1 MPKCFFCG
9 HFDRVAVRLRG
20 NRIYFVTCLGG
31 DRVGGNAGYRR
42 GILSAPWFA
51 LIVLT
56 SLNLLNYI
64 DRYILAAL
72 LPAIKEDLKFTD
84 GQLGLLGS
92 AFVFAYTISAPFFGT
107 LGDRW
112 NRPRLMAGGV
122 ALWSFATAACG
133 FMKTFP
139 ALFSTRAVV
148 GFGESAYSVIAPS
161 AIADYFSKENR
172 GKVFAIYSGA
182 LTVGSALGYVLG
194 GILEARVGWQKS
206 FFVVGVP
213 GILLAFVLLFMRDP
227 ERGASDEAERLST
240 DSVKE
245 VYRGLFKNGG
255 FMFTVLGYAA
265 YTFVVGGMAFW
276 MPSYLVRYF
285 DITLEEANVQF
296 GTMTVAGGLVGT
308 LLGGTLADWLE
319 KRSGNGFLKVSVL
332 SVLLAAPLFKFALTL
347 HDYQSFMVALFTLEV
362 ALFLCISPLDAAV
375 VSYVRPTWRAT
386 AMSLNVFLI
395 HALGDGIAY
404 FTIGRLSD
412 QTDLRSAIGFLPW
425 VLLLAAVLWAVVFVV
440 YWQPLAWPK
449 EALRLPRWQAHRGY
463 RPLDAGV
470 VENTIEAFRRARI
483 AGAVMCECDV
493 HLSRDGEVV
502 IFHDDDLKRSGGRP
516 DRVCDLTAKELYDLV
531 RAPRLRDLLAD
542 SEAPQFINIE
552 IKSSE
557 FFGRSRIEEAC
568 VRLVR
573 EANAEGRVMFSSFN
587 PFALRRLAKI
597 APDIPRALLVTDER
611 HEENKFYLRKMLL
624 GFWAR
629 PHLLHIDHRDLT
641 PEKFEGFTNRGIR
654 VVAWTVNEPERAR
667 ELIGMG
673 VASVI
678 SDVIF
683 TDEQAGLAAE
693 VRTVG

>member
-1 MPKCFFCG
+1 MDMVATRPLRFG
-9 HFDRVAVRLRG
+9 HSWLCHVA
-20 NRIYFVTCLGG
+20 GG
-31 DRVGGNAGYRR
+31 ECVGGNAGNGR
-42 GILSAPWFA
+42 GFMGAPWFA
-51 LIVLT
+51 LFVLT
-56 SLNLLNYI
+56 SINLLNYI
-64 DRYILAAL
+64 DRYILSAL
-72 LPAIKEDLKFTD
+72 LPAIKEDLQFTD
-84 GQLGLLGS
+84 EQLGLLGS
-92 AFVFAYTISAPFFGT
+92 AFVFAYTFSAPFFGN

-112 NRPRLMAGGV
+112 NRPRIMAVGV
-122 ALWSFATAACG
+122 SLWSFATAACG

-139 ALFSTRAVV
+139 ALFCTRAVV

-161 AIADYFSKENR
+161 SIADSFSKESR

-194 GILEARVGWQKS
+194 GLLEARVGWQKS

-213 GILLAFVLLFMRDP
+213 GLFMALLLFFMPDSK
-227 ERGASDEAERLST
+227 RGASDDAENT
-240 DSVKE
+240 APDPVKE
-245 VYRGLFKNGG
+245 VYLGLFKNGG

-285 DITLEEANVQF
+285 NVSLAEANIQF

-308 LLGGTLADWLE
+308 LLGGALSDWIE
-319 KRSGNGFLKVSVL
+319 KRSGNGFLKVAVL
-332 SVLLAAPLFKFALTL
+332 SMLLSAPLFRFALTMT
-347 HDYQSFMVALFTLEV
+347 DYHSFMVALFALEV

-395 HALGDGIAY
+395 HALGDGISY

-412 QTDLRSAIGFLPW
+412 QFDLRSAIGFLPW
-425 VLLLAAVLWAVVFVV
+425 VLLIAAALWAVVFIV
-440 YWQPLAWPK
+440 YWQPMAWPK
-449 EALRLPRWQAHRGY
+449 GAMKLPRWQAHRGY
-463 RPLDAGV
+463 RPQDSNV

-483 AGAVMCECDV
+483 AGAEMCECDV
-493 HLSRDGEVV
+493 QLSRDGEVV
-502 IFHDDDLKRSGGRP
+502 IFHDEDLKRLGGRS
-516 DRVCDLTAKELYDLV
+516 DRVCDLSADELYQLV
-531 RAPRLRDLLAD
+531 QVPRLKDLLAD
-542 SEAPQFINIE
+542 SEAPRLINIE

-557 FFGRSRIEEAC
+557 FWGRSGIEAAC

-573 EANAEGRVMFSSFN
+573 EAQAEGRVLFSSFN

-597 APDIPRALLVTDER
+597 APDIPRALLVTNEP
-611 HEENKFYLRKMLL
+611 HESNKLYLRKMWL

-641 PEKFEGFTNRGIR
+641 PDKAEGFSNRGLR
-654 VVAWTVNEPERAR
+654 VVTWTVNEPERAR
-667 ELIGMG
+667 RLIEMG

-683 TDEQAGLAAE
+683 TDEHAGIAAE
-693 VRTVG
+693 EIRTVG

>member
-1 MPKCFFCG
+1 M
-9 HFDRVAVRLRG
+9 
-20 NRIYFVTCLGG
+20 
-31 DRVGGNAGYRR
+31 GGNAGRGR
-42 GILSAPWFA
+42 GIISAPWFA

-64 DRYILAAL
+64 DRYILSAL
-72 LPAIKEDLKFTD
+72 LPAIKEDLQFTD
-84 GQLGLLGS
+84 TQLGLLGS
-92 AFVFAYTISAPFFGT
+92 AFVFAYTFSAPFFGT

-112 NRPRLMAGGV
+112 NRPRLMSAGV
-122 ALWSFATAACG
+122 SLWSFATAACG

-139 ALFSTRAVV
+139 ALFCTRAVV
-148 GFGESAYSVIAPS
+148 GLGESAYSVIAPS
-161 AIADYFSKENR
+161 SIADYFSKEKR

-194 GILEARVGWQKS
+194 GLLESRVGWQKS

-213 GILLAFVLLFMRDP
+213 GILLAFILLFMPDP
-227 ERGASDEAERLST
+227 KRGASDEVESVSPG
-240 DSVKE
+240 SVKE
-245 VYRGLFKNGG
+245 VYKGLFRNGG
-255 FMFTVLGYAA
+255 FLFTVLGYAA

-285 DITLEEANVQF
+285 NVSLEEANIQF

-332 SVLLAAPLFKFALTL
+332 SMLLSAPIFTFALTL
-347 HDYQSFMVALFTLEV
+347 NDYQSFMVTLFVLEV

-395 HALGDGIAY
+395 HALGDGISY
-404 FTIGRLSD
+404 FTIGMMSD
-412 QTDLRSAIGFLPW
+412 QTDLHSAIGFLPW
-425 VLLLAAVLWAVVFVV
+425 VLLLAAVLWAVVFIV

-449 EALRLPRWQAHRGY
+449 GALRLPRWQAHRGY
-463 RPLDAGV
+463 RPEDSGV
-470 VENTIEAFRRARI
+470 IENTIEAFRRARL
-483 AGAVMCECDV
+483 AGAEMCECDV

-502 IFHDDDLKRSGGRP
+502 IFHDADLKRLGGRP
-516 DRVCDLTAKELYDLV
+516 DRVSELTAHELYSLV
-531 RAPRLRDLLAD
+531 RAPRLKDLLTD
-542 SEAPQFINIE
+542 SEAPQLINIE
-552 IKSSE
+552 IKSTE
-557 FFGRSRIEEAC
+557 FFGRSGIEEAC

-573 EANAEGRVMFSSFN
+573 EAKAEGRVMFSSFN

-597 APDIPRALLVTDER
+597 APDIPRALLVTDEP
-611 HEENKFYLRKMLL
+611 HEENKLYLRKMWL

-641 PEKFEGFTNRGIR
+641 AEKLEGFTNRGAR
-654 VVAWTVNEPERAR
+654 VVAWTVNEPHRAR
-667 ELIGMG
+667 ELIEMG
-673 VASVI
+673 VVSVI